1 MVSEQLAK
9 AKMKLLGYLLLF
21 ATALQA
27 QNFEL
32 RVQAKTVVPGKKIYL
47 EYVNE
52 QGKVAKIDSATP
64 SAQQKVTFKGQVKDQ
79 GAFYLVNFFDTP
91 KPQKVLVILEGG
103 ESIEV
108 EANGINDEEG
118 KSNFTLKG
126 DYPNVKFMLELMAI
140 SKDME
145 KKVRKWN
152 QEIQVDPKQEK
163 RIQAEFTQAQ
173 ATSTAKIKELIPQMG
188 SHLVALWATNF
199 LPAEKEM
206 ASLEDI
212 ANRLAKARP
221 NHPQVKQFVANLQRL
236 QGVNEGA
243 IAPEIS
249 LATPEGPNLA
259 LSSLR
264 GKYVLIDFWASWCG
278 PCRRENPTV
287 VKTYAAYKDKG
298 FEIYGVSLDQD
309 REAWLKAIEK
319 DQLVW
324 KHVSDLKYWS
334 SAGAQAY
341 QVNSIPQTFL
351 LDKEG
356 RILAKGLRG
365 AALDQYLAQLF
376 KDK

>member
-1 MVSEQLAK
+1 MRII
-9 AKMKLLGYLLLF
+9 GFILLF
-21 ATALQA
+21 ATAIQA

-32 RVQAKTVVPGKKIYL
+32 RVLAKKVLPGKKVYL
-47 EYVNE
+47 EYINE
-52 QGKVAKIDSATP
+52 GGKVVKIDSAVP
-64 SAQQKVTFKGQVKDQ
+64 SAENKVSFKGQVRDQ

-103 ESIEV
+103 ETIDIE
-108 EANGINDEEG
+108 ADGINDEEG
-118 KSNFTLKG
+118 KSAFTMKG

-140 SKDME
+140 SKEME
-145 KKVRKWN
+145 IKVRKWN
-152 QEIQVDPKQEK
+152 QEIQIDQKQEK

-173 ATSTAKIKELIPQMG
+173 AASSAKIKALIPEMG
-188 SHLVALWATNF
+188 SNLVALWATNF

-206 ASLEDI
+206 ASLVEI
-212 ANRLAKARP
+212 ANRLDKARP
-221 NHPQVKQFVANLQRL
+221 NHPQVRQFVNNLQRL

-243 IAPEIS
+243 MAPEIN
-249 LATPEGPNLA
+249 LATPAGPTLA

-278 PCRRENPTV
+278 PCRRENPNV

-298 FEIYGVSLDQD
+298 FEIFGVSLDQD
-309 REAWLKAIEK
+309 RAAWLKAIETDK
-319 DQLVW
+319 LVW

-356 RILAKGLRG
+356 RIIAKGLRG

>member
-1 MVSEQLAK
+1 
-9 AKMKLLGYLLLF
+9 MKLLGFLLLF
-21 ATALQA
+21 STALQA

-47 EYVNE
+47 EFVNE
-52 QGKVAKIDSATP
+52 QGKVVKVDSATP
-64 SAQQKVTFKGQVKDQ
+64 SAQQKVSFKGQVKDQ

-103 ESIEV
+103 ETIDV
-108 EANGINDEEG
+108 EADGVNDEEG
-118 KSNFTLKG
+118 KSNFALKG

-140 SKDME
+140 SKEME

-243 IAPEIS
+243 MAPEIN

-278 PCRRENPTV
+278 PCRRENPNV

>member
-1 MVSEQLAK
+1 MRII
-9 AKMKLLGYLLLF
+9 GFILLF
-21 ATALQA
+21 ATAIQA

-32 RVQAKTVVPGKKIYL
+32 RIQAKNSIPGKKIYL
-47 EYVNE
+47 EYINE
-52 QGKVAKIDSATP
+52 GGKIVKIDSAVP
-64 SAQQKVTFKGQVKDQ
+64 SAQNKVSFKGQVKDE
-79 GAFYLVNFFDTP
+79 GAFYLVNFFDTS

-103 ESIEV
+103 ETIDIE
-108 EANGINDEEG
+108 ADGLNDEDG
-118 KSNFTLKG
+118 KGNFTMKG

-140 SKDME
+140 SKEME
-145 KKVRKWN
+145 IKVRKWN
-152 QEIQVDPKQEK
+152 QEIQIDQKQEK
-163 RIQAEFTQAQ
+163 RIQAEFNQAQ
-173 ATSTAKIKELIPQMG
+173 AISTAKIKALIPQMG

-206 ASLEDI
+206 ASLEEI

-221 NHPQVKQFVANLQRL
+221 NHPQVRQFVNNLQRL

-243 IAPEIS
+243 MAPEIK
-249 LATPEGPNLA
+249 LATPAGPDLA

-278 PCRRENPTV
+278 PCRRENPNV
-287 VKTYAAYKDKG
+287 VKTYAAYKNKG
-298 FEIYGVSLDQD
+298 FEIFGVSLDQD
-309 REAWLKAIEK
+309 RAAWLKAIEA

-334 SAGAQAY
+334 SVAALAY
-341 QVNSIPQTFL
+341 QVNAIPQTFL
-351 LDKEG
+351 LDRDG
-356 RILAKGLRG
+356 RIIAKGLRG

>member
-1 MVSEQLAK
+1 
-9 AKMKLLGYLLLF
+9 MKLLGFLLLF

-32 RVQAKTVVPGKKIYL
+32 RVQAKTLVPGKKIYL

-52 QGKVAKIDSATP
+52 QGKVVKVDSATP
-64 SAQQKVTFKGQVKDQ
+64 TAQQKVTFKGQVKDQ

-103 ESIEV
+103 ETIDV
-108 EANGINDEEG
+108 EADGVNDEEG

-140 SKDME
+140 SKEME

-173 ATSTAKIKELIPQMG
+173 AASTAKIKELIPQMG

-243 IAPEIS
+243 MAPEIN

-278 PCRRENPTV
+278 PCRRENPNV

>member
-1 MVSEQLAK
+1 
-9 AKMKLLGYLLLF
+9 MKLLGYLLLF

-52 QGKVAKIDSATP
+52 QGKVVKVDSATP
-64 SAQQKVTFKGQVKDQ
+64 SAQQKVSFKGQVKDQ

-103 ESIEV
+103 ETIDV
-108 EANGINDEEG
+108 EADGVNDEEG

-140 SKDME
+140 SKEME

-173 ATSTAKIKELIPQMG
+173 AASTAKIKELIPQMG

-236 QGVNEGA
+236 QGVNEGV
-243 IAPEIS
+243 IAPEIN

-278 PCRRENPTV
+278 PCRRENPNV

>member
-1 MVSEQLAK
+1 
-9 AKMKLLGYLLLF
+9 MKLLGYLLLF

-32 RVQAKTVVPGKKIYL
+32 RVQAKTLIPGKKIYL

-64 SAQQKVTFKGQVKDQ
+64 SAQQKVSFKGQVKDQ

-103 ESIEV
+103 ETIDV
-108 EANGINDEEG
+108 EADGVNDEEG

-140 SKDME
+140 SKEME

-173 ATSTAKIKELIPQMG
+173 ATSTTKIKELIPQMG

-243 IAPEIS
+243 MAPEIN

-278 PCRRENPTV
+278 PCRRENPNV

>member
-1 MVSEQLAK
+1 MRII
-9 AKMKLLGYLLLF
+9 GFFLLL
-21 ATALQA
+21 ATVVQA
-27 QNFEL
+27 QSFEL
-32 RVQAKTVVPGKKIYL
+32 NVQAKTVIPGKKIYL

-52 QGKVAKIDSATP
+52 VGKVIKIDSAVP
-64 SAQQKVTFKGQVKDQ
+64 SAFNKVSFKGKVRDQ
-79 GAFYLVNFFDTP
+79 GAFYLLNFFDTDAP

-103 ESIEV
+103 ETIDV
-108 EANGINDEEG
+108 EADGVNGEDG
-118 KSNFTLKG
+118 KGNFTMKG

-140 SKDME
+140 SKEME
-145 KKVRKWN
+145 AKVRKWN
-152 QEIQVDPKQEK
+152 QEIQVDQKQEK

-173 ATSTAKIKELIPQMG
+173 AASTAKIKALIPEMG
-188 SHLVALWATNF
+188 THLVALWATNF

-206 ASLEDI
+206 ASLEEI
-212 ANRLAKARP
+212 ANRLANARP
-221 NHPQVKQFVANLQRL
+221 NHPQVKQFLANLQRL

-243 IAPEIS
+243 MAPEIN

-278 PCRRENPTV
+278 PCRRENPNV

-298 FEIYGVSLDQD
+298 FEIFGVSLDQD
-309 REAWLKAIEK
+309 RAAWLKAIES

-356 RILAKGLRG
+356 RIIAKGLRG

>member
-1 MVSEQLAK
+1 MRLI
-9 AKMKLLGYLLLF
+9 GIILLF
-21 ATALQA
+21 ATAIQA

-32 RVQAKTVVPGKKIYL
+32 RVEAKMVVPGKKIYL
-47 EYVNE
+47 EYINE
-52 QGKVAKIDSATP
+52 LGKMVKVDSASP
-64 SAQQKVTFKGQVKDQ
+64 SAQHKVSFKGKVKDQ

-103 ESIEV
+103 ETVDIV
-108 EANGINDEEG
+108 ADGMNDEDG
-118 KSNFTLKG
+118 KSAFTMKG

-140 SKDME
+140 SKEME
-145 KKVRKWN
+145 AKVRKWN

-173 ATSTAKIKELIPQMG
+173 AASTAKIKALIPQMG

-206 ASLEDI
+206 ASLEEI
-212 ANRLAKARP
+212 ANRLNQARP
-221 NHPQVKQFVANLQRL
+221 NHPQVKQFVANLNRL
-236 QGVNEGA
+236 RGVNEGA
-243 IAPEIS
+243 MAPEIN

-278 PCRRENPTV
+278 PCRRENPNV
-287 VKTYAAYKDKG
+287 VKTYANYKDKG
-298 FEIYGVSLDQD
+298 FEIYGVSLDQN
-309 REAWLKAIEK
+309 REAWLKAIETDK
-319 DQLVW
+319 LVW
-324 KHVSDLKYWS
+324 KHVSDLQYWS

-351 LDKEG
+351 LDPAG
-356 RILAKGLRG
+356 RIIAKGLRG
-365 AALDQYLAQLF
+365 TALDQYLAQLF
-376 KDK
+376 ETK

>member
-1 MVSEQLAK
+1 
-9 AKMKLLGYLLLF
+9 MKLLGYLLLF

-32 RVQAKTVVPGKKIYL
+32 RVQAKTLIPGKKIYL

-52 QGKVAKIDSATP
+52 QGKVVKVDSATP
-64 SAQQKVTFKGQVKDQ
+64 SAEQKVSFKGQVKDQ

-103 ESIEV
+103 ETIDV
-108 EANGINDEEG
+108 EADGVNDEEG

-140 SKDME
+140 SKEME

-173 ATSTAKIKELIPQMG
+173 AASTAKIKELIPQMG

-236 QGVNEGA
+236 QGVNEGV
-243 IAPEIS
+243 IAPEIN

-278 PCRRENPTV
+278 PCRRENPNV

>member
-1 MVSEQLAK
+1 
-9 AKMKLLGYLLLF
+9 MKLLGYLLLF

-103 ESIEV
+103 ETIDV
-108 EANGINDEEG
+108 EADGVNDEEG

-140 SKDME
+140 SKEME

-173 ATSTAKIKELIPQMG
+173 AASTAKIKVLIPQMG

-212 ANRLAKARP
+212 ANRLAKTRP

-243 IAPEIS
+243 MAPEIN

-278 PCRRENPTV
+278 PCRRENPNV

-309 REAWLKAIEK
+309 RDAWLKAIEK

>member
-1 MVSEQLAK
+1 MRII
-9 AKMKLLGYLLLF
+9 GFILLF
-21 ATALQA
+21 ATAIQA

-32 RVQAKTVVPGKKIYL
+32 RVLAKKVVPGKKVYL
-47 EYVNE
+47 EYINE
-52 QGKVAKIDSATP
+52 GGKVVKIDSVVP
-64 SAQQKVTFKGQVKDQ
+64 SAENKVSFKGQVRDQ

-103 ESIEV
+103 ETIDIEADGV
-108 EANGINDEEG
+108 NDEDG
-118 KSNFTLKG
+118 KSAYTMKG
-126 DYPNVKFMLELMAI
+126 DYPNVKYMLELMAI
-140 SKDME
+140 SKEME
-145 KKVRKWN
+145 IKVRKWN
-152 QEIQVDPKQEK
+152 QEIQIDQKQEK

-173 ATSTAKIKELIPQMG
+173 AASSAKIKALIPEMG
-188 SHLVALWATNF
+188 SNLVALWATNF

-206 ASLEDI
+206 ASLVEI
-212 ANRLAKARP
+212 ANRLDKARP
-221 NHPQVKQFVANLQRL
+221 NHPQVRQFVNNLQRL

-243 IAPEIS
+243 MAPEIK
-249 LATPEGPNLA
+249 LATPAGPDLA

-278 PCRRENPTV
+278 PCRRENPNV

-298 FEIYGVSLDQD
+298 FEIFGVSLDQD
-309 REAWLKAIEK
+309 RAAWLKAIETDK
-319 DQLVW
+319 LVW

-351 LDKEG
+351 LYREG
-356 RILAKGLRG
+356 RIIAKGLRG

>member
-1 MVSEQLAK
+1 
-9 AKMKLLGYLLLF
+9 MKLLGYLLLF

-32 RVQAKTVVPGKKIYL
+32 RVQAKTLIPGKKIYL

-52 QGKVAKIDSATP
+52 QGKVVKVDSATP
-64 SAQQKVTFKGQVKDQ
+64 SAEQKVSFKGQVKDQ

-103 ESIEV
+103 ETIDV
-108 EANGINDEEG
+108 EADGVNDEEG

-140 SKDME
+140 SKEME

-173 ATSTAKIKELIPQMG
+173 AASTAKIKELIPQMG

-243 IAPEIS
+243 MAPEIN

-278 PCRRENPTV
+278 PCRRENPNV

>member
-1 MVSEQLAK
+1 
-9 AKMKLLGYLLLF
+9 LF
-21 ATALQA
+21 ATAIQA

-32 RVQAKTVVPGKKIYL
+32 RVLAKKVLPGKKVYL
-47 EYVNE
+47 EYINE
-52 QGKVAKIDSATP
+52 GGKVVQIDSAVP
-64 SAQQKVTFKGQVKDQ
+64 SAENKVSFKGQVRDQ

-103 ESIEV
+103 ETIDIE
-108 EANGINDEEG
+108 ADGINDEEG
-118 KSNFTLKG
+118 KSAFTMKG

-140 SKDME
+140 SKEME
-145 KKVRKWN
+145 IKVRKWN
-152 QEIQVDPKQEK
+152 QEIQIDQKQEK

-173 ATSTAKIKELIPQMG
+173 AASSAKIKALIPEMG
-188 SHLVALWATNF
+188 SNLVALWATNF

-206 ASLEDI
+206 ASLVEI
-212 ANRLAKARP
+212 ANRLDKARP
-221 NHPQVKQFVANLQRL
+221 NHPQVRQFVNNLQRL

-243 IAPEIS
+243 MAPEIN
-249 LATPEGPNLA
+249 LATPAGPTLA

-278 PCRRENPTV
+278 PCRRENPNV

-298 FEIYGVSLDQD
+298 FEIFGVSLDQD
-309 REAWLKAIEK
+309 RAAWLKAIETDK
-319 DQLVW
+319 LVW

-356 RILAKGLRG
+356 RIIAKGLRG